1 MADERVGVFRREKRR
16 AGDALIPH
24 KKRSDERKR
33 QPARPR
39 LHPRLHPRLRIA
51 RISKLVA
58 FGAVGFV
65 AGIVRLFG
73 AYSPFGIAVVGAA
86 AACCDSDA
94 VGVMPTIA
102 GALLGGALSGGPTQV
117 VALAVSS
124 AFFLALPERVK
135 TWTVWCAGLGAFV
148 ASFIGAVL
156 AQAIVG
162 QGVYLPVIALSEAAI
177 AGAAAAVM
185 IPAARSLRGSGGALR
200 LPSRLDAAALLL
212 AAGIACVGLD
222 QIRFWGVSPGAILA
236 FYVSAFAGMVAGPGG
251 GGIAGASV
259 GMAMSA
265 VGKTGAI
272 IAMATAAA
280 GTAAGVIG
288 RQGRAF
294 AALMIPLAAMFAG
307 RQLGTGDELTG
318 FLIESCAAAIL
329 LMATSSRWVG
339 EITWRLPREAGAAGL
354 QDEYRAR
361 VHHLV
366 SERLLAD
373 AGAFQDLALA
383 YSGAP
388 MEPLESVGLRAVA
401 APAAAT
407 ATAGPDRD
415 DTGGPPQNI
424 ASSVAAVRAR
434 TCLGCAS
441 YDVCWKELFFRT
453 YRDIVDALAVAELYA
468 KVDAA
473 GLPKGLGARC
483 SRREALAEAA
493 SRVGRPTTATGPGAG
508 AALSTEPSFSVPLD
522 VAAAMLSLQTAGVA
536 RALTRAAMRAQ
547 SIVASDEDTERE
559 VRGRLRR
566 AGIEVRCLSVAHTGH
581 EGLEVQVV
589 KTACGRADECVRTVA
604 PVVSGAVGRAM
615 SVWDRQCS
623 LQAPGEASTEC
634 TVRLAS
640 ACRFLLETESL
651 SAPGL
656 ENGVNGDSRLLVN
669 LVDGKVAI
677 LISDGMGVGE
687 AAAKQSRA
695 AVSALARLL
704 AAGLDAAFAVENVNA
719 LMSLQPDPGPFT
731 TLDVALI
738 DLHTGDAE
746 IIKAGAPPTYI
757 RRGSRVTALG
767 SPSAPAG
774 VSIPAHTAT
783 FHTVLEE
790 GDIVVWATDGITEG
804 RGDVADVDGELAR
817 LIQQAPGGC
826 ASSVAQ
832 VVMNWARAGA
842 PVRGGP
848 GSRPLRDDMT
858 VFVGRLARATA
869 AAGIGACIV
878 ERSIPEGEANGRE
891 RPG

>member
-16 AGDALIPH
+16 AGNAPSPH

-33 QPARPR
+33 PPARPHVRTR
-39 LHPRLHPRLRIA
+39 LHPRLNVARVSRLA
-51 RISKLVA
+51 A
-58 FGAVGFV
+58 FGAAGFL

-73 AYSPFGIAVVGAA
+73 AYSPFGIVAVGAV
-86 AACCDSDA
+86 AACCDCDA
-94 VGVMPTIA
+94 AGVMPTIA
-102 GALLGGALSGGPTQV
+102 GALLGGAFSGGPTQV
-117 VALAVSS
+117 VTLAVSS
-124 AFFLALPERVK
+124 ALFLAFPERVRG
-135 TWTVWCAGLGAFV
+135 WTAWSAGLGVFV
-148 ASFIGAVL
+148 ASFIGTVS

-162 QGVYLPVIALSEAAI
+162 QGVHLPVVTLFEAAI

-185 IPAARSLRGSGGALR
+185 IPAARSARGPGGALR

-222 QIRFWGVSPGAILA
+222 RVRFAGVSLGAILA
-236 FYVSAFAGMVAGPGG
+236 FYVSALAGMVAGPGG

-265 VGKTGAI
+265 AGETGAI
-272 IAMATAAA
+272 IAVAAAAA
-280 GTAAGVIG
+280 GTAAGVMS

-294 AALMIPLAAMFAG
+294 AALMIPPAAMFAG
-307 RQLGTGDELTG
+307 RQLGTGGELTA
-318 FLIESCAAAIL
+318 FLIESFVAAAL
-329 LMATSSRWVG
+329 LIATSGRWMG

-354 QDEYRAR
+354 RDEYRAR

-366 SERLLAD
+366 SEKLLAD
-373 AGAFQDLALA
+373 ARAFQDLTLA

-388 MEPLESVGLRAVA
+388 VEPLESAALQTVV

-407 ATAGPDRD
+407 ATAGTDYRD
-415 DTGGPPQNI
+415 DMGDPPQSI

-434 TCLGCAS
+434 ACSGCAS
-441 YDVCWKELFFRT
+441 YDVCWKELVFRT
-453 YRDIVDALAVAELYA
+453 YRDIVDALAMAELYGE
-468 KVDAA
+468 VDGA
-473 GLPKGLGARC
+473 GLPKGIGGRC

-493 SRVGRPTTATGPGAG
+493 SRVGRPTKAVGVGSGSGVG
-508 AALSTEPSFSVPLD
+508 AAPSPEPSFSVSLD
-522 VAAAMLSLQTAGVA
+522 SAAAMLSLQTAGVA

-547 SIVASDEDTERE
+547 SIVASDEDAERE
-559 VRGRLRR
+559 VRSRLKR
-566 AGIEVRCLSVAHTGH
+566 AGIEVRWVSVSHTGH

-589 KTACGRADECVRTVA
+589 KAACGRADECVRTLA
-604 PVVSGAVGRAM
+604 PIVSGAVGRAM
-615 SVWDRQCS
+615 SVWDRQCG
-623 LQAPGEASTEC
+623 LQAPGEAPTEC

-640 ACRFLLETESL
+640 ACRFVLETESL
-651 SAPGL
+651 SMPGL
-656 ENGVNGDSRLLVN
+656 EDGVNGDSHLLVN
-669 LVDGKVAI
+669 LEDGKVAI
-677 LISDGMGVGE
+677 LISDGMGIGE
-687 AAAKQSRA
+687 AAAKQSRV

-704 AAGLDAAFAVENVNA
+704 AAGLEAAFAVENVNA
-719 LMSLQPDPGPFT
+719 LMSLQPDSGPFT
-731 TLDVALI
+731 TLDIALI

-746 IIKAGAPPTYI
+746 IMKAGAPPTYI

-767 SPSAPAG
+767 LPSAPAG

-804 RGDVADVDGELAR
+804 RCDLADVDAELAR
-817 LIQQAPGGC
+817 VIQQAPGGC

-832 VVMNWARAGA
+832 AVMSWARAGT
-842 PVRGGP
+842 PIRGGS

-869 AAGIGACIV
+869 AAV
-878 ERSIPEGEANGRE
+878 QQDLQ
-891 RPG
+891 

>member
-1 MADERVGVFRREKRR
+1 MADDRVGVFTREKGR
-16 AGDALIPH
+16 AGHTRSPH
-24 KKRSDERKR
+24 RKRSDERKP
-33 QPARPR
+33 QPAHPR
-39 LHPRLHPRLRIA
+39 LHSRLHPRLRIA
-51 RISKLVA
+51 RVSRLTAFVA
-58 FGAVGFV
+58 LGFL

-73 AYSPFGIAVVGAA
+73 AYSPFGIVAVGAA
-86 AACCDSDA
+86 AACCDCDA
-94 VGVMPTIA
+94 AAVMPTIA
-102 GALLGGALSGGPTQV
+102 GALIGGALSGGPTQV

-124 AFFLALPERVK
+124 AFLLALPERVR
-135 TWTVWCAGLGAFV
+135 TWTVWSAGLSVFV
-148 ASFIGAVL
+148 AYFIGAVL
-156 AQAIVG
+156 AQAVVG
-162 QGVYLPVIALSEAAI
+162 QGVYLPVIALSAAAI

-185 IPAARSLRGSGGALR
+185 IPAARSLRGPGGALR

-212 AAGIACVGLD
+212 ATGIACVGLD
-222 QIRFWGVSPGAILA
+222 RVRFAGVSLGAILA
-236 FYVSAFAGMVAGPGG
+236 FYVSALAGMVAGPGG

-265 VGKTGAI
+265 AGETGAI
-272 IAMATAAA
+272 IAVATAAA
-280 GTAAGVIG
+280 GAAAGVMF
-288 RQGRAF
+288 RQGRTF
-294 AALMIPLAAMFAG
+294 AAFMIPLAAMFAG
-307 RQLGTGDELTG
+307 RQLGTGGELTG

-339 EITWRLPREAGAAGL
+339 EITWRLPREAGASGL
-354 QDEYRAR
+354 QDECRAR

-373 AGAFQDLALA
+373 ARAFQDLALA

-401 APAAAT
+401 APASAAT
-407 ATAGPDRD
+407 TGPDRD

-434 TCLGCAS
+434 TCSGCVS
-441 YDVCWKELFFRT
+441 YEMCWKELFFRT
-453 YRDIVDALAVAELYA
+453 YRDIVDALAVAELYS

-473 GLPKGLGARC
+473 GLPKGLGGRC

-493 SRVGRPTTATGPGAG
+493 SRVGRPPTAAGSGAG
-508 AALSTEPSFSVPLD
+508 AALSTEPSFSVPVD

-547 SIVASDEDTERE
+547 SIAASDEDTERE

-566 AGIEVRCLSVAHTGH
+566 AGIDVRCVSVSHTGH

-589 KTACGRADECVRTVA
+589 KTACDRVDECACSVA
-604 PVVSGAVGRAM
+604 PIVSGAVGRAM

-623 LQAPGEASTEC
+623 LQAPGEAPTEC
-634 TVRLAS
+634 AVRLAS

-656 ENGVNGDSRLLVN
+656 ENGVNGDSSLLVN
-669 LVDGKVAI
+669 LEDGKVAI

-687 AAAKQSRA
+687 TAAKQSRA
-695 AVSALARLL
+695 AVSALARML
-704 AAGLDAAFAVENVNA
+704 AAGLDAALAVENVNA

-746 IIKAGAPPTYI
+746 MIKAGAPPTYI

-774 VSIPAHTAT
+774 VSIPAHTAA

-790 GDIVVWATDGITEG
+790 GDIIVWATDGITEG
-804 RGDVADVDGELAR
+804 RGDLADVDAELAR
-817 LIQQAPGGC
+817 VIQQAPGGC

-832 VVMNWARAGA
+832 AVMNWARAGT
-842 PVRGGP
+842 PIRGGS

-869 AAGIGACIV
+869 AAV
-878 ERSIPEGEANGRE
+878 QQDLQQERDGRQ
-891 RPG
+891 G